1 MSRLSLSRARRLVS
15 LAAFVALATGAADA
29 AAQAQPYAIDRFNP
43 SERGSDWFAE
53 DSLDMRGG
61 LRLAAGLVTGYADRP
76 LVIVNANGGT
86 AAAPVQDQVVLH
98 PGLALTVANRFRF
111 ALDLPLEVFADG
123 TAGAVKPSTTYP
135 ATLGGGVGD
144 LRVSADANLVGK
156 YGQPFRLAIGLA
168 VFLPTGSIGAYL
180 SDGQARVL
188 PRVAVAGD
196 VGPVTYA
203 AHLAFQYRAVDSA
216 FPGYPTGS
224 EVDFGASVGLRALQH
239 RLIFGPEVYGG
250 TVVTSSSAVFSTRQT
265 PIEGLLGVHY
275 TFAPEWR
282 VGGGVGTGLTRG
294 FGEPLVRGLLS
305 IEWAPGYV
313 PPLTDRDHD
322 FVPDS
327 VDACP
332 DVPGVRTNDPK
343 TNGCPAPDR
352 DHDGVPD
359 EVDACPDVPG
369 VKTDDPKTNGCP
381 PDRDHDGV
389 PDSEDACPDTPG
401 VRMDNKATNG
411 CEPDS
416 DHDGIPDAEDAC
428 PDVPGV
434 RTNDPKTNGCPDL
447 DRDSDGIPNAQD
459 ACPNVKGP
467 ASTDPR
473 RNGCPDAYI
482 EDDQIKTLDAVRFAP
497 ANGRG
502 KGVAL
507 SKDPETTAGLEALL
521 AFLNA
526 HPEVK
531 HLRVEGHTDNQGDA
545 TANRDLS
552 ARRAAVVV
560 AWLVKHGIAPARLTT
575 MGVGGDSP
583 LQDNTTEEGRKANE
597 RIELHVEP

>member
-29 AAQAQPYAIDRFNP
+29 AAQAQPYAINRFNP

-282 VGGGVGTGLTRG
+282 
-294 FGEPLVRGLLS
+294 S
-305 IEWAPGYV
+305 AAASAPGSRAGSASRSSAGSSRSSGRPGTCRRSPIATTTSSPTASTRAPTSPASGRTIRRRTAA
-313 PPLTDRDHD
+313 PPPTATATASPTR
-322 FVPDS
+322 
-327 VDACP
+327 
-332 DVPGVRTNDPK
+332 
-343 TNGCPAPDR
+343 
-352 DHDGVPD
+352 
-359 EVDACPDVPG
+359 VDACPDVPG

-381 PDRDHDGV
+381 PDRDHDGI

-401 VRMDNKATNG
+401 VRRTTRRRTAARPTAT
-411 CEPDS
+411 
-416 DHDGIPDAEDAC
+416 
-428 PDVPGV
+428 
-434 RTNDPKTNGCPDL
+434 
-447 DRDSDGIPNAQD
+447 
-459 ACPNVKGP
+459 
-467 ASTDPR
+467 
-473 RNGCPDAYI
+473 
-482 EDDQIKTLDAVRFAP
+482 
-497 ANGRG
+497 
-502 KGVAL
+502 
-507 SKDPETTAGLEALL
+507 TTASPTRRTPAPTCL
-521 AFLNA
+521 ASGRPDRRRTA
-526 HPEVK
+526 A
-531 HLRVEGHTDNQGDA
+531 RTSTA
-545 TANRDLS
+545 TATGS
-552 ARRAAVVV
+552 PTRRTP
-560 AWLVKHGIAPARLTT
+560 APT
-575 MGVGGDSP
+575 
-583 LQDNTTEEGRKANE
+583 
-597 RIELHVEP
+597 